1 MEKVVE
7 DLKDNGKL
15 QFVSI
20 SVDSDRNAWQR
31 KLDKD
36 KPTWQQY
43 ILDASA
49 NNTLSQALN
58 ITGIPRFFILD
69 PEGNVISADA
79 LRPSS
84 EEIRETL
91 KALTED

>member
-1 MEKVVE
+1 MTESVE
-7 DLKDNGKL
+7 LGVYVLSSD
-15 QFVSI
+15 SAI
-20 SVDSDRNAWQR
+20 SSQ
-31 KLDKD
+31 K
-36 KPTWQQY
+36 Y

-91 KALTED
+91 KALTEE